1 MTSKQINHS
10 TKATNELD
18 TQSTIANTLVE
29 LHHSCPQYLKPAT
42 VTNSIQN
49 VDKLDISNKVSL
61 QDIVS
66 NNGDTYCQS
75 SDNKFV
81 VGIVTNVVRNNQNN
95 ITSYF
100 ANFYNKQNEKKKTTK
115 TFDRMIFFMDVFSLS
130 GQCGVIIYNNND
142 KAHQSLSLV
151 ISSDNAVLP
160 GTAIAIME
168 PTYEKLYL
176 GDNNDMP
183 ILLDDDMKSIIP
195 LDMKENKWIW
205 QREFPISTLITDV
218 GTRAFLYKKV
228 FLKLNHVQIVKSNC
242 TGQLCDRIHKED
254 GSTSCFCFSTPHTQS
269 LVLSC
274 NVFVY
279 NNLDLDNS
287 THFIH
292 VNRHF
297 QSYRFTMLLTDRVII
312 DTTMIADET
321 QKYQPKL
328 RLHVSAYVK
337 YVNEHGGWT
346 IMGWYRNALKQDAN
360 VTTDD
365 RKSKSDDNKNK
376 ILSEEVEPHIVRLV
390 PNEYPFTD
398 YPTNPFTFD

>member
-1 MTSKQINHS
+1 
-10 TKATNELD
+10 
-18 TQSTIANTLVE
+18 
-29 LHHSCPQYLKPAT
+29 
-42 VTNSIQN
+42 
-49 VDKLDISNKVSL
+49 
-61 QDIVS
+61 
-66 NNGDTYCQS
+66 
-75 SDNKFV
+75 
-81 VGIVTNVVRNNQNN
+81 
-95 ITSYF
+95 
-100 ANFYNKQNEKKKTTK
+100 
-115 TFDRMIFFMDVFSLS
+115 MIFFMDVFSLS

-205 QREFPISTLITDV
+205 KREFPISTLITDV

-292 VNRHF
+292 INRHF
-297 QSYRFTMLLTDRVII
+297 QSYRFTMQLTDRVII

-398 YPTNPFTFD
+398 YPTTPFTFD